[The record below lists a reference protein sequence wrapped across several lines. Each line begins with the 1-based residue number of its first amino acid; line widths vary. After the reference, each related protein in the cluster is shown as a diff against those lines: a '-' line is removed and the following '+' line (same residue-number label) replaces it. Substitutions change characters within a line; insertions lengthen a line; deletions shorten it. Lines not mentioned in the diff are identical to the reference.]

1 MSEVPAS
8 QMRQAPDKLIG
19 TLVADKYR
27 IISLIARGGMGR
39 IYRAEQ
45 MPLGRVV
52 ALKILTPRGNA
63 EEFDPQLQKRFL
75 LEAATCARLTH
86 PNTVTVFDYGAA
98 DACPGATRILAPG
111 AHCNIVMSVAGYTS
125 AGTVTGRLLVHGL
138 ALDGAGL
145 ARVGYGELV
154 QIIN

>member
-1 MSEVPAS
+1 VPAIPS
-8 QMRQAPDKLIG
+8 FALNGG
-19 TLVADKYR
+19 TPPVIVVPITNTGSVPLFVNSFELLVD
-27 IISLIARGGMGR
+27 
-39 IYRAEQ
+39 
-45 MPLGRVV
+45 V
-52 ALKILTPRGNA
+52 TTNA
-63 EEFDPQLQKRFL
+63 HFS
-75 LEAATCARLTH
+75 
-86 PNTVTVFDYGAA
+86 VDYGAA

-111 AHCNIVMSVAGYTS
+111 AHCNIVMSVVGYTS